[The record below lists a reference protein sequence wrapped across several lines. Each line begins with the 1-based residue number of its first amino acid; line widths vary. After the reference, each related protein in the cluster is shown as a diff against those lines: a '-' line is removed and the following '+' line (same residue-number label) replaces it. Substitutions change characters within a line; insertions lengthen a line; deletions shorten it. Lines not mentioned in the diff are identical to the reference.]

1 MSDDELRERIT
12 QAIADYYADQ
22 VSDSVIVTKW
32 VAVVEYVTPDD
43 SFRTM
48 SSIGSDELSSWDA
61 VGMLEM
67 AAAGNKGDYAAHRQH
82 DDEDD

>member
-1 MSDDELRERIT
+1 MSDDLHEAIN

-22 VSDSVIVTKW
+22 IGDSVIVTKW
-32 VAVVEYVTPDD
+32 VAVCEYVTPDN

-48 SSIGSDELSSWDA
+48 TTIGSDELSSWDA

-67 AAAGNKGDYAAHRQH
+67 AAAGNKADYAAHRRH
-82 DDEDD
+82 CDDEDD